1 MSGSIFLVGL
11 MGAGKTTIGRALA
24 KKLNKRFIDSDHEI
38 EARTGASIPV
48 IFEIE
53 GEESFRRREAEV
65 IRELSAL
72 PDIVLAT
79 GGGAVLRAENR
90 QHLSQRGTVVY
101 LRASINQILQRTGR
115 DKNRP
120 LLQIADPR
128 RKLEEL
134 SRQREPLYREVAD
147 FVVETNRPNVQ
158 FLVQTIMSHLELSPK
173 QIDAPVGQQSTAMPV
188 GNMHAAS
195 DVTAPSTMLVTETI
209 RTTRTTSST
218 IIDPV
223 TGDTIA
229 SSNSTF
235 TSVDIHFDA
244 QPNRRDMD
252 TSSIASSNQS
262 DNDQARGTSAGETIR
277 LEVDLGE
284 RSYPILIG
292 RGLLDDA
299 SVLPSYVD
307 GKRAAIVT
315 NDKVGPL
322 YLARVSAALRAA
334 GKQVTEIV
342 LPDGEEHKNWASL
355 MKIFDVLLA
364 EKCDRKTTLI
374 ALGGGVIGDL
384 TGFAAASYMRGVPFV
399 QVPTTLL
406 SQVDSSVGGKTGINH
421 PLGKNMIGAFYQP
434 QAVIADTATLHT
446 LPPRELA
453 AGIAEVIKHG
463 AIIDAPFFDWIETN
477 VARLVARDDAALAY
491 AIQRSCE
498 IKAEV
503 VRQDEREGGLRAILN
518 FGHTFGHAIENGLGY
533 GQWLHGEAVGCGMV
547 MAADMSHRL
556 GYIDAASRDRVRAVT
571 LAAGLPVTA
580 PDLGTARWLEL
591 MQVDKKNEGGQI
603 KFILIRPLG
612 APLITHAPQEVL
624 LQTLAA
630 CTGD

>member
-1 MSGSIFLVGL
+1 MTGSIFLVGL

-65 IRELSAL
+65 IRELAAQ

-90 QHLSQRGTVVY
+90 ENLKKGGTVIY

-120 LLQIADPR
+120 LLQTADPR

-158 FLVQTIMSHLELSPK
+158 FLVQTIISHLELSPK
-173 QIDAPVGQQSTAMPV
+173 QADETVIIERASTAV
-188 GNMHAAS
+188 VTGQDGGIAVAVAAS
-195 DVTAPSTMLVTETI
+195 RSTVIINGAAGASQDPSSMNPAQATTAAVT
-209 RTTRTTSST
+209 
-218 IIDPV
+218 
-223 TGDTIA
+223 
-229 SSNSTF
+229 
-235 TSVDIHFDA
+235 
-244 QPNRRDMD
+244 
-252 TSSIASSNQS
+252 
-262 DNDQARGTSAGETIR
+262 

-299 SVLPSYVD
+299 ALLPGYVK
-307 GKRAAIVT
+307 GRRAAVVT

-322 YLARVSAALRAA
+322 YLEKVSGALRAA

-342 LPDGEEHKNWASL
+342 LPDGEEEKNWASL
-355 MKIFDVLLA
+355 MKIFDALLA
-364 EKCDRKTTLI
+364 DKCDRKTTLI

-384 TGFAAASYMRGVPFV
+384 TGFAAASYMRGVSFV

-453 AGIAEVIKHG
+453 AGLAEVIKHG
-463 AIIDAPFFDWIETN
+463 AIADASFFDWIEAN
-477 VARLVARDDAALAY
+477 MARLVGKEDDALAY
-491 AIQRSCE
+491 AIRRSCE

-533 GQWLHGEAVGCGMV
+533 GQWLHGEAVGCGMA
-547 MAADMSHRL
+547 MAADLSQRL
-556 GYIDAASRDRVRAVT
+556 GYIDDAARQRLRAVVA
-571 LAAGLPVTA
+571 AAGLPLQA
-580 PDLGTARWLEL
+580 PDLGADRWLEL
-591 MQVDKKNEGGQI
+591 MEVDKKNEGGQI
-603 KFILIRPLG
+603 KFILIKPLG
-612 APLITHAPQEVL
+612 TPLIANAPQEL
-624 LQTLAA
+624 LMQTLAA
-630 CTGD
+630 CTGE